1 MPSTPQ
7 QLRARARFET
17 LIGLAA
23 PALDLVL
30 VAGER
35 VSRFVAPDDDYVPIR
50 SGRRPRRAGAR
61 GGARPGREAT
71 GAREQ
76 ARDPRSGGRGQR
88 LAGISAVAAAPLYII
103 SVALDQSGSVPIT
116 GLDTERYRAINDA
129 AGQLLASAL
138 LRSLA
143 FFALV
148 IPLLYIFRAAQ
159 ARSERVNGAM
169 VGFVFIGPILL
180 GVQGIVAWFAQT
192 HVASDFVAQSGP
204 SGDIYT
210 QLQNLIDGSTA
221 FDVASNLL
229 FPALLGLIVVM
240 VYVPLQAQ
248 RTGLLTR
255 FFATL
260 GMALGVSSLFIVPA
274 LSLLAL
280 MIWFGWLGFTIL
292 DRVQG
297 RPAAESLHDHA
308 GTILWPR

>member
-1 MPSTPQ
+1 MN
-7 QLRARARFET
+7 
-17 LIGLAA
+17 
-23 PALDLVL
+23 
-30 VAGER
+30 
-35 VSRFVAPDDDYVPIR
+35 
-50 SGRRPRRAGAR
+50 RREIID
-61 GGARPGREAT
+61 REA
-71 GAREQ
+71 
-76 ARDPRSGGRGQR
+76 RGQR

-129 AGQLLASAL
+129 AGQLLGSAL

-148 IPLLYIFRAAQ
+148 IPLLYVFRAAQ

-180 GVQGIVAWFAQT
+180 GVQGIIAWFAQT

-210 QLQNLIDGSTA
+210 QLQDLIDGSTA
-221 FDVASNLL
+221 FDIASNLL

-292 DRVQG
+292 DRVPRG
-297 RPAAESLHDHA
+297 RPPAWDAGEAIPWPRPGEAPATAPAAPAEVVNGDATEVFADERPAAPDHSA
-308 GTILWPR
+308 RRERARKRKRKRRR

>member
-1 MPSTPQ
+1 MN
-7 QLRARARFET
+7 
-17 LIGLAA
+17 
-23 PALDLVL
+23 
-30 VAGER
+30 
-35 VSRFVAPDDDYVPIR
+35 
-50 SGRRPRRAGAR
+50 RREIID
-61 GGARPGREAT
+61 REA
-71 GAREQ
+71 
-76 ARDPRSGGRGQR
+76 RGQR
-88 LAGISAVAAAPLYII
+88 FAGISAVAAAPLYII

-129 AGQLLASAL
+129 STQLLASTL

-143 FFALV
+143 FVALV
-148 IPLLYIFRAAQ
+148 PALLFTFRAAQ

-180 GVQGIVAWFAQT
+180 GVQGIIAWFAQT

-292 DRVQG
+292 DRVPRG
-297 RPAAESLHDHA
+297 RPRGRARATRPRRRRRPQPRWSTATRPRSSPTSAPRRTTPPAGSGPASASASAGAERLPGGPVNDRLPSVI
-308 GTILWPR
+308 G